1 MARVEPAQ
9 AAFHGAKQMV
19 IAEVIARRITRLGIV
34 LETDAAFGLNDDRVA
49 HAWKLLQYLAKHRFR
64 FAIGI
69 DIRMIEEGDALVDG
83 RGDDVGG
90 PGPFGGTEWGTIPA
104 PAEFQTPIADARHV

>member
-9 AAFHGAKQMV
+9 AAFHGAKHMV

-49 HAWKLLQYLAKHRFR
+49 DAWKLLQHLAKHCFG
-64 FAIGI
+64 FAIGV

-83 RGDDVGG
+83 HGDDVGG
-90 PGPFGGTEWGTIPA
+90 SGPFGATERGTIPVPTEFEA
-104 PAEFQTPIADARHV
+104 PITDARHV